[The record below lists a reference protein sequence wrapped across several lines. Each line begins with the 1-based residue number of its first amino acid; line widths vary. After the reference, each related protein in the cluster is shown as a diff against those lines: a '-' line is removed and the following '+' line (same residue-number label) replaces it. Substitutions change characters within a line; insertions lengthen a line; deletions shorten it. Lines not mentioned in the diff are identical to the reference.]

1 MSGPLSL
8 HLHQNLIEFLRTC
21 LCLVESVK
29 SRRTNCCQLM
39 ILSLGIRCWLKN
51 WILIECIFPVQ
62 IFLILKW
69 KQQNVQNNKNTVS
82 GLGRKCVSQAP
93 RQDPELLNKTWRA
106 PWKYVLGALF
116 TTLKH
121 QKFSVQISFNKI

>member
-8 HLHQNLIEFLRTC
+8 HLNQNLIEFLRTC

-39 ILSLGIRCWLKN
+39 ITIFGGKMLTEKLNSYWMYFSGSHFLNFKMKTTKIQYQGWGGSVFSSTETGPWATEQDLKGTLEICVRCSLPN
-51 WILIECIFPVQ
+51 F
-62 IFLILKW
+62 
-69 KQQNVQNNKNTVS
+69 
-82 GLGRKCVSQAP
+82 
-93 RQDPELLNKTWRA
+93 
-106 PWKYVLGALF
+106 
-116 TTLKH
+116 KH